1 MTTDIVIRLRLDGSE
16 LSLEAA
22 KEIDFLREC
31 LTQAEAALATAKGTL
46 ARPIEDQ
53 PATITH
59 NVPPNAPR

>member
-31 LTQAEAALATAKGTL
+31 LTEAYRPHRGTSG
-46 ARPIEDQ
+46 AVSGGQ
-53 PATITH
+53 G
-59 NVPPNAPR
+59 